1 MAELYLLKRYEDLKE
16 GEPVV
21 ALGRHILQWDWKLDG
36 TPDYGIIPA
45 ENIEVTALLDKL
57 QAAQERITKLE
68 LAFYTAE
75 NLYPDISEL
84 LEE

>member
-1 MAELYLLKRYEDLKE
+1 MTDLYLLKRYEDLKE
-16 GEPVV
+16 GEPIV
-21 ALGRHILQWDWKLDG
+21 AFGKHALRWNFEFDG
-36 TPDYGIIPA
+36 TPVYGVVPV

-75 NLYPDISEL
+75 NLYPDISRL